1 MAFRTRSSPC
11 ACIPND
17 PGSELQP
24 VYERRVQEDG
34 TLELVAVGTE
44 NIQHKIQEGVVG
56 LTPYEILDRY
66 ARCPDPEILNQ
77 MEKSYADFTAAPR
90 SLAELE
96 QFRIDARNAFF
107 SLPANV
113 RQLYN
118 NNFNTF
124 MQNPQAFE
132 EFYRGLTD
140 QGKKESAKAAAYA
153 AEVSKTDHGV
163 GNAAS
168 EAPSGVKISSG
179 G

>member
-1 MAFRTRSSPC
+1 MIFKTRSSPC

-34 TLELVAVGTE
+34 TLELVSVGTE

-96 QFRIDARNAFF
+96 QFRIDARNAFYA
-107 SLPANV
+107 LPANV
-113 RQLYN
+113 RQLFN

-140 QGKKESAKAAAYA
+140 QGKKESAKAAAFA
-153 AEVSKTDHGV
+153 AEAHETDLGA
-163 GNAAS
+163 GDSAPQAA
-168 EAPSGVKISSG
+168 SGVKIS
-179 G
+179 